1 MGERGD
7 IIRTLNRALAQ
18 AGIHRPPQN
27 HALFDPA
34 QDTAIIGRVV
44 ATGLSDEHRDR
55 RYLIT
60 DGLDGRSHYADIG
73 EDQQAF
79 PTGSIV
85 RLSPVPVEVRD
96 VDRTVAHVAA
106 HHQGRYSVDLHLAQ
120 DPMMTQDRA
129 EMHVRRLE
137 ADRKSTS
144 LNS

>member
-1 MGERGD
+1 MRS
-7 IIRTLNRALAQ
+7 
-18 AGIHRPPQN
+18 
-27 HALFDPA
+27 
-34 QDTAIIGRVV
+34 
-44 ATGLSDEHRDR
+44 SDWSSDVCSSD
-55 RYLIT
+55 L
-60 DGLDGRSHYADIG
+60 
-73 EDQQAF
+73 QQAF

-137 ADRKSTS
+137 AMRRLIGEPDRQPDGSWVVDQDNMANADSNEREKSRTMPARNVTTS
-144 LNS
+144 ARLDEKTPQRRGATRTERNRKR

>member
-1 MGERGD
+1 MRS
-7 IIRTLNRALAQ
+7 
-18 AGIHRPPQN
+18 
-27 HALFDPA
+27 
-34 QDTAIIGRVV
+34 
-44 ATGLSDEHRDR
+44 SDWSSDVCSSD
-55 RYLIT
+55 L
-60 DGLDGRSHYADIG
+60 
-73 EDQQAF
+73 QQAF

-137 ADRKSTS
+137 AKRRLIGAPARQPDGSRSEEHTS
-144 LNS
+144 ELQSLMRISYAVFCVETQSMNYS

>member
-1 MGERGD
+1 MRS
-7 IIRTLNRALAQ
+7 
-18 AGIHRPPQN
+18 
-27 HALFDPA
+27 
-34 QDTAIIGRVV
+34 
-44 ATGLSDEHRDR
+44 SDWSSDVCSSD
-55 RYLIT
+55 L
-60 DGLDGRSHYADIG
+60 
-73 EDQQAF
+73 QQAF

-137 ADRKSTS
+137 AMRRLIGATDRPPHGSWVNDQDQLANAEHYERAKTDRKNGVEGDKESGHE
-144 LNS
+144 N